1 MCKIFFNTNKYQ
13 KILKNAKKYQK
24 IPKTLTGNLKKSQKM
39 KEFFFPTSYKF
50 GNFSNN
56 LEIFGII
63 DGLY

>member
-1 MCKIFFNTNKYQ
+1 MPKNTENTNRKFK
-13 KILKNAKKYQK
+13 KISKNER
-24 IPKTLTGNLKKSQKM
+24 I
-39 KEFFFPTSYKF
+39 FFPTSYKF

>member
-1 MCKIFFNTNKYQ
+1 
-13 KILKNAKKYQK
+13 
-24 IPKTLTGNLKKSQKM
+24 M